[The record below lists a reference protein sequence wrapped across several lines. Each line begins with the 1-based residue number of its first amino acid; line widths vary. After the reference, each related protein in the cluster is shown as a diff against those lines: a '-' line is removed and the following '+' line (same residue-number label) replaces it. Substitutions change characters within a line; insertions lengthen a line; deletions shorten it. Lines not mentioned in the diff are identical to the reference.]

1 MQFQIISRRES
12 MYREI
17 FDSSI
22 LEFLDKF
29 LANNFTLSD
38 LEDNISAPLNKGGI
52 ADLPLLRKLL
62 VILKKSRKPKFWKVI
77 DTFKNPFTTITNLSE
92 PSLRCRIYVFCF
104 LKTTKVIYMSYS
116 TSIIS

>member
-17 FDSSI
+17 FDSSR
-22 LEFLDKF
+22 LEFLEKF
-29 LANNFTLSD
+29 LANSFTLSD
-38 LEDNISAPLNKGGI
+38 LEDNISGPLNKGGI

-77 DTFKNPFTTITNLSE
+77 DTFKNPCTTITNLSE
-92 PSLRCRIYVFCF
+92 PSFICRIYAFCF
-104 LKTTKVIYMSYS
+104 
-116 TSIIS
+116 